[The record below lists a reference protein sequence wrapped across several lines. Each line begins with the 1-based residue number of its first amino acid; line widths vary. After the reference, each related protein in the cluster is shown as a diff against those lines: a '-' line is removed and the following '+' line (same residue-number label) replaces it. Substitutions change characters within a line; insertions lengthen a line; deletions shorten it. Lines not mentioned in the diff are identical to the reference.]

1 MAHGVFTI
9 PASGAGVEHPFNSA
23 RDAYHYR
30 TVRLNE
36 TAVQDLMMYRCI
48 SKSEVD
54 TTNLAAGSGEG
65 EELPT
70 KRDSKQRYEEKK
82 DQVNLPGSY

>member
-1 MAHGVFTI
+1 
-9 PASGAGVEHPFNSA
+9 
-23 RDAYHYR
+23 
-30 TVRLNE
+30 
-36 TAVQDLMMYRCI
+36 MYRCI